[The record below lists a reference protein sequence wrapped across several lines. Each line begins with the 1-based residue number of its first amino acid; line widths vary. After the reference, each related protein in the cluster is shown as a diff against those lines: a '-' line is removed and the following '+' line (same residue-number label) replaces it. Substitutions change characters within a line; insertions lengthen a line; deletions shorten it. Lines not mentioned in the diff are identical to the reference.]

1 MKTTIKSESLL
12 QIGLNELQAAEAA
25 ERIASETF
33 HASNLWAD
41 RSAWLAAWNR
51 LDKLRKLYQQGE
63 SLLLSK
69 GF

>member
-25 ERIASETF
+25 ERAASETF
-33 HASNLWAD
+33 HASNLWQD
-41 RSAWLAAWNR
+41 RSAWLAAWNK
-51 LDKLRKLYQQGE
+51 LDSLRKLYEQGE

>member
-25 ERIASETF
+25 ERASSETF
-33 HASNLWAD
+33 HASNLWED
-41 RSAWLAAWNR
+41 RSAWLAAWNK